1 MDPREAA
8 KRIHVPMYSEIL
20 ERIRSRYPRKGRP
33 LEREIARIQT
43 VRNIIIDKTSFIRD
57 LVRLL
62 DNLHPFYWRLIEIE
76 YDRRRI
82 HEAISCISKSRK
94 LVSSF
99 WEKYRIL
106 LLASETPR
114 ELRRTSEEA
123 RGRMLST
130 IKRCSRGL
138 ELLRSLVVF
147 LQHLPS
153 INPSIPTIIIAGPP
167 STGKSTLVRQVSTG
181 KPEVAPYPFTTK
193 NIHIGHIV
201 SGDRRIQVID
211 TPGLLDRSPDEMNPI
226 ERRAVAALTEL
237 EGAILYLVDPT
248 PTAYMGLD
256 DQYRLFIKIHRY
268 TRGKRHYLGIN
279 KVDTAPSDLIARAE
293 EKARDMVE
301 RGLAEGYYKLSAINA
316 GDARRVIQD
325 IITKTIPPALQGRP

>member
-1 MDPREAA
+1 
-8 KRIHVPMYSEIL
+8 MYSEIL

-33 LEREIARIQT
+33 IDREIARIQT
-43 VRNIIIDKTSFIRD
+43 VRNIIIDKTNFVRD

-76 YDRRRI
+76 YDRRKI
-82 HEAISCISKSRK
+82 HDAISCISKSRR

-114 ELRRTSEEA
+114 ELKRTSEEA

-153 INPSIPTIIIAGPP
+153 INPGIPTIIIAGPP
-167 STGKSTLVRQVSTG
+167 STGKSTLVRQASSG

-193 NIHIGHIV
+193 NIHIGHTILM
-201 SGDRRIQVID
+201 GRRIQLID

-237 EGAILYLVDPT
+237 EGPILYLIDPT

-256 DQYRLFIKIHRY
+256 EQYRLFIKIHRY
-268 TRGKRHYLGIN
+268 TGGKAHYLGIN
-279 KVDTAPSDLIARAE
+279 KVDAAPSGLVEMAE
-293 EKARDMVE
+293 EKARDMVD
-301 RGLAEGYYKLSAINA
+301 RGLAEGYYKLSAVKA
-316 GDARRVIQD
+316 EDARRVVGD
-325 IITKTIPPALQGRP
+325 IVSKIIPQALQGRL